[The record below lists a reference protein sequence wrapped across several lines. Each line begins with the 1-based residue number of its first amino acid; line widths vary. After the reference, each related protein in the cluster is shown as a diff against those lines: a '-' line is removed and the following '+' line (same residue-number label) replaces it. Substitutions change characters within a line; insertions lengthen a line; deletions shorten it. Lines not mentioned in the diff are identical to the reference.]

1 MLIVEIV
8 IKRGSWDLYKASIA
22 LLTILLASHH
32 WAEQP
37 PLREQPP
44 PREQPPLRE
53 WVITV
58 DGIDSLNV

>member
-37 PLREQPP
+37 P

>member
-37 PLREQPP
+37 PQRGQPP
-44 PREQPPLRE
+44 PRE

-58 DGIDSLNV
+58 EGIDSLNV